1 MPVSFRVVRLS
12 FLALAILAVSVA
24 SPAHAGT
31 GRLVRTSLDE
41 SRAEVAPPNQAR
53 LIRSS
58 LDDPS
63 HREFPLDEGGVRMIR
78 VSLDDG
84 NAYAPL
90 EPAARR
96 ERQLRTSLD

>member
-1 MPVSFRVVRLS
+1 MRLAS
-12 FLALAILAVSVA
+12 LVLAVSAVCVVA
-24 SPAHAGT
+24 PAHAGT

-41 SRAEVAPPNQAR
+41 SRAEVAPPQSAR
-53 LIRSS
+53 IIRST

-63 HREFPLDEGGVRMIR
+63 HRDFPLDAPGVRRIR
-78 VSLDDG
+78 VSLDET